1 MYRLIVSDTVEFSVR
16 FILRDGAEERTFG
29 ITLRARRVD
38 SAAMLQEM
46 QDSAES
52 LDVFLR
58 RPQYGIEMVDWI
70 GQAALVDADG
80 KLAPAGADALSTLY
94 QVSGLSALVLRAY
107 HDAIGAKA
115 RAGN

>member
-1 MYRLIVSDTVEFSVR
+1 MYRLIVSDTVEFPVR
-16 FILRDGAEERTFG
+16 FVVRDGTTERTFG
-29 ITLRARRVD
+29 FTLRARRAD
-38 SAAMLQEM
+38 SAVMLREM

-52 LDVFLR
+52 LDAFLQ
-58 RPQYGIEMVDWI
+58 RPEYGITMVDWI
-70 GQAALVDADG
+70 GQPPLADAEG
-80 KLAPAGADALSTLY
+80 KPAPAGADALAVRY